1 MTQQRTFTGR
11 TFTRRRMF
19 ALGGGA
25 AALALVGCTPETPSG
40 GPPPTPTP
48 SAGAS
53 PVASPSPAAGKPVL
67 RFTIGM
73 HIEPFGTTA
82 QGFRSGAVEGRQLD
96 YADRFFFE
104 RQSEDIRA
112 VAAIVERHGGR
123 MTIQAQS
130 PFTSAAI
137 AGGSSILRQ
146 LAEAGHEIALHFH
159 EDAHLGKSSA
169 TLPVSRW
176 TAVLEEELALV
187 RQASGV
193 DRIRYWSGGNLYPD
207 VYEAA
212 AAAGLEVN
220 SDWKN
225 PTSQST
231 PLDITGV
238 HPWRPAGG
246 TDGRDFSAF
255 SRHDPAGSIVFL
267 PEGAYDQENFAG
279 ARRSEQFGSDEAYF
293 AYLAERLRASL
304 AASRADRVNVYHFT
318 IHPGEF
324 RGSASA
330 PFAVLDRFLADT
342 VDPLVASGDVAW
354 NTLSAMADAYI
365 AWEQANPGAAPK

>member
-1 MTQQRTFTGR
+1 MTQKSLFTGR

-19 ALGGGA
+19 ALGGGV

-48 SAGAS
+48 SARAS
-53 PVASPSPAAGKPVL
+53 PVPSPSPAAGKPVL

-73 HIEPFGTTA
+73 HIEPLGTTA
-82 QGFRSGAVEGRQLD
+82 QGIASGGQGSYTTRALF
-96 YADRFFFE
+96 DRHV
-104 RQSEDIRA
+104 QDIQA

-123 MTIQAQS
+123 MTVQAQS
-130 PFTSAAI
+130 PFTSAAVSS
-137 AGGSSILRQ
+137 GSSILRD
-146 LAEAGHEIALHFH
+146 LAAAGHEIALHFH
-159 EDAHLGKSSA
+159 EDAHLGKASA
-169 TLPVSRW
+169 ALPVTTW
-176 TAVLEEELALV
+176 TAVMEQELDLI

-212 AAAGLEVN
+212 SGAGLEVN

-225 PTSQST
+225 PASQST
-231 PLDITGV
+231 PLEITGV
-238 HPWRPAGG
+238 NPWRPAGG

-255 SRHDPAGSIVFL
+255 SRHDPAGPVVFL
-267 PEGAYDQENFAG
+267 PEGAYDQEHFAA
-279 ARRSEQFGSDEAYF
+279 ARRSQDFGSDDAYF

-330 PFAVLDRFLADT
+330 PFAVIDRFLTET
-342 VDPLVASGDVAW
+342 VDPLVATGEVTWA
-354 NTLSAMADAYI
+354 TFSAMADAFI